1 MIFSS
6 EGPFWGKFPQ
16 IGGNLQWGR
25 SLEDWIDL
33 RTNQGEGLGGIDV
46 GGGDWCFCV
55 CAGLL
60 WLRLADPRVPLFLLR
75 GERFILEFAI
85 ERISL

>member
-16 IGGNLQWGR
+16 IGGNLLWEGPWR
-25 SLEDWIDL
+25 IGLIYEL
-33 RTNQGEGLGGIDV
+33 TKEGLGGIDV
-46 GGGDWCFCV
+46 GGGDWCFFV